1 MRTDKKERNQQFNL
15 WAQLENSGC
24 AFFIQTGGQKMSKLF
39 TSIQEMEDFWIQLEQ
54 EFFNRVDKV
63 IYKAGIN
70 REKQSDE
77 IHLVKLQV
85 GQLMEKRLSRLND
98 KFSEKEID
106 HQAVRREF
114 DRAEMSFRRPVNEFI
129 TKWMNNGDLWR

>member
-1 MRTDKKERNQQFNL
+1 
-15 WAQLENSGC
+15 
-24 AFFIQTGGQKMSKLF
+24 MSKVF

-54 EFFNRVDKV
+54 EFFDRVDQA
-63 IYKAGIN
+63 IYKADIN
-70 REKQSDE
+70 KEKQSDE

-85 GQLMEKRLSRLND
+85 GRLMEKRLSRLND
-98 KFSEKEID
+98 KFSEKEMD

>member
-1 MRTDKKERNQQFNL
+1 
-15 WAQLENSGC
+15 
-24 AFFIQTGGQKMSKLF
+24 MSKLF

-54 EFFNRVDKV
+54 EFFNRVDQA

-70 REKQSDE
+70 KEKQSDE

-98 KFSEKEID
+98 KFSEKEMD